1 MYGIDTSLVLAGMQ
15 RARVASFACGMGD
28 ASAIMQKL
36 VQKRATETGGPAI
49 GEPASRET
57 LAADLARVAAGD
69 TAAFVRVYRAT
80 SRKVYGIVVRILGRG
95 DLADEILQEVYLK
108 VWQRA
113 AEFDPA
119 RASPITWL
127 ATIARNR
134 ALDEGRRRQMG
145 SLDDVP
151 SLLELPSG
159 EDIAAE
165 HAERDQLAH
174 LRAFMQSLEPERR
187 RVLELVYFDGLSRE
201 AVAERLGQSP
211 AAISRWIR
219 SDLAKLK
226 GMLAP

>member
-1 MYGIDTSLVLAGMQ
+1 
-15 RARVASFACGMGD
+15 
-28 ASAIMQKL
+28 MQKL
-36 VQKRATETGGPAI
+36 MQKTCIEAVATTVASSAARA
-49 GEPASRET
+49 S
-57 LAADLARVAAGD
+57 LAEDLARVANGD

-113 AEFDPA
+113 GEFDPA

-127 ATIARNR
+127 AAIARNR

-151 SLLELPSG
+151 GLLELPSG
-159 EDIAAE
+159 EDIAAD
-165 HAERDQLAH
+165 HAERDQL
-174 LRAFMQSLEPERR
+174 LRLRHFMRMLEPERR
-187 RVLELVYFDGLSRE
+187 QILELVYFDGLSRE
-201 AVAERLGQSP
+201 AVAERFGQS
-211 AAISRWIR
+211 AAVISRWIR

-226 GMLAP
+226 GLLAP